1 MVSFRR
7 YSRTKF
13 FPILYTRL
21 TKSCYDGQRSFINRG
36 CRRVRPG
43 TGVIMS
49 QKILVIEDEPTLARL
64 LSYNLTQE
72 GYETTVAD
80 HGGEGLQMAL
90 QRPFDLIV
98 LDIMLPGMNGFEIL
112 TKLRQSGQRTPVIIL
127 TARNA
132 EEEVV
137 QGLKHGADDY
147 ITKPF
152 GVAELL
158 ARVSAVLRRSGSD
171 EQTKSES
178 AEKIITAGE
187 LAIYPDKYEVV
198 VGGEVVP
205 LRPKEFEVLLY
216 LVQRPGMVI
225 TRDDL
230 MNVVWGFDY
239 IGGQRTV
246 DVHVSSLRKKLELSQ
261 QSVRIESIRGV
272 GYKLV
277 MPRKLVSP
285 K

>member
-1 MVSFRR
+1 
-7 YSRTKF
+7 
-13 FPILYTRL
+13 
-21 TKSCYDGQRSFINRG
+21 
-36 CRRVRPG
+36 
-43 TGVIMS
+43 MS
-49 QKILVIEDEPTLARL
+49 QKILVIEDEPTLSRL
-64 LSYNLTQE
+64 LSYNLAQE
-72 GYETTVAD
+72 GYETDVVGDGA
-80 HGGEGLQMAL
+80 EGYQAAV
-90 QRPFDLIV
+90 RNTYDLII
-98 LDIMLPGMNGFEIL
+98 LDIMLPGMNGFEVL
-112 TKLRQSGQRTPVIIL
+112 SKLRQKGSKTPVIIL

-137 QGLKHGADDY
+137 QGLKFGADDY

-158 ARVSAVLRRSGSD
+158 ARVSAVLRRTGNKEVEDTGTHSGD
-171 EQTKSES
+171 KV
-178 AEKIITAGE
+178 ITVGD
-187 LAIYPDKYEVV
+187 LFIYPEKYEVV
-198 VGGEVVP
+198 LNNQSIP

-216 LVQRPGMVI
+216 LVQRLGIVV

-246 DVHVSSLRKKLELSQ
+246 DVHVSSLRKKLEMNQ
-261 QSVRIESIRGV
+261 QSVQIESIRGV

-277 MPRKLVSP
+277 VYQP

>member
-1 MVSFRR
+1 
-7 YSRTKF
+7 
-13 FPILYTRL
+13 
-21 TKSCYDGQRSFINRG
+21 
-36 CRRVRPG
+36 
-43 TGVIMS
+43 MS
-49 QKILVIEDEPTLARL
+49 HKVLVIEDEPTLARL

-72 GYETTVAD
+72 GYETTVID
-80 HGGEGLQMAL
+80 HGSEGLQVAL
-90 QRPFDLIV
+90 QRSFDLII

-112 TKLRQSGQRTPVIIL
+112 NRLRQNGVRTSVIIL

-158 ARVSAVLRRSGSD
+158 ARVSAVLRRTQNED
-171 EQTKSES
+171 TVPIDTMDKV
-178 AEKIITAGE
+178 ITAGD
-187 LAIYPDKYEVV
+187 LSIYPDRYEVILN
-198 VGGEVVP
+198 GDTVP

-216 LVQRPGMVI
+216 LVKRPGMVI

-230 MNVVWGFDY
+230 MNIVWGFDY

-246 DVHVSSLRKKLELSQ
+246 DVHVSSLRKKLELGQ
-261 QSVRIESIRGV
+261 QSVQIESIRGV

-277 MPRKLVSP
+277 LPKKLVKP
-285 K
+285 KL

>member
-1 MVSFRR
+1 MA
-7 YSRTKF
+7 
-13 FPILYTRL
+13 
-21 TKSCYDGQRSFINRG
+21 
-36 CRRVRPG
+36 
-43 TGVIMS
+43 

-64 LSYNLTQE
+64 LSYNLSQD
-72 GYETTVAD
+72 GYDTKVID
-80 HGGEGLQMAL
+80 HGGDGLQEAMQQAY
-90 QRPFDLIV
+90 DLLI
-98 LDIMLPGMNGFEIL
+98 LDIMLPGMSGCEGL
-112 TKLRQSGQRTPVIIL
+112 SKLRQKGNKTPVIIL

-137 QGLKHGADDY
+137 QGLKYGADDY

-158 ARVSAVLRRSGSD
+158 ARVSAVLRRTQTD
-171 EQTKSES
+171 EVAADKLKST
-178 AEKIITAGE
+178 EKVITAGD
-187 LAIYPDKYEVV
+187 LQIYPEKYEVSLN
-198 VGGEVVP
+198 GDAIP

-216 LVQRPGMVI
+216 LVQRPGVVV

-230 MNVVWGFDY
+230 MNIVWGFDY

-246 DVHVSSLRKKLELSQ
+246 DVHVSSLRKKLEMNQ
-261 QSVRIESIRGV
+261 QSVQIDSIRGV

-277 MPRKLVSP
+277 TNTVK

>member
-1 MVSFRR
+1 
-7 YSRTKF
+7 
-13 FPILYTRL
+13 
-21 TKSCYDGQRSFINRG
+21 
-36 CRRVRPG
+36 
-43 TGVIMS
+43 MS
-49 QKILVIEDEPTLARL
+49 HKVLVIEDEPTLARL

-80 HGGEGLQMAL
+80 HGGEGLQMGL
-90 QRPFDLIV
+90 QQSFDLII
-98 LDIMLPGMNGFEIL
+98 LDIMLPGMNGFEVL
-112 TKLRQSGQRTPVIIL
+112 NRLRQNGVRTPVIIL

-158 ARVSAVLRRSGSD
+158 ARVSAVLRRTGHEELKPPGD
-171 EQTKSES
+171 SE
-178 AEKIITAGE
+178 KVITIGE
-187 LAIYPDKYEVV
+187 LSIFPEKYEVV
-198 VGGEVVP
+198 VHGEPIP

-246 DVHVSSLRKKLELSQ
+246 DVHVSSLRKKLELGQ
-261 QSVRIESIRGV
+261 QSVQIESIRGV
-272 GYKLV
+272 GYKLA
-277 MPRKLVSP
+277 MPKKLSTP
-285 K
+285 KL

>member
-1 MVSFRR
+1 
-7 YSRTKF
+7 
-13 FPILYTRL
+13 
-21 TKSCYDGQRSFINRG
+21 
-36 CRRVRPG
+36 
-43 TGVIMS
+43 MS
-49 QKILVIEDEPTLARL
+49 HKVLVIEDEPTLARL

-72 GYETTVAD
+72 GYETTVVD
-80 HGGEGLQMAL
+80 HGGEGLQTAL
-90 QRPFDLIV
+90 QRSFDLII
-98 LDIMLPGMNGFEIL
+98 LDIMLPGLNGFEVL
-112 TKLRQSGQRTPVIIL
+112 NRLRQNGVRTPVIIL

-158 ARVSAVLRRSGSD
+158 ARVSAVLRRTQLDDVPQVLTG
-171 EQTKSES
+171 
-178 AEKIITAGE
+178 EKVITVGE
-187 LAIYPDKYEVV
+187 LSIYPEKYEVIV
-198 VGGEVVP
+198 NGEPIP

-246 DVHVSSLRKKLELSQ
+246 DVHVSSLRKKLELGQ
-261 QSVRIESIRGV
+261 QSVQIESIRGV

-277 MPRKLVSP
+277 MPKKLASP
-285 K
+285 KL

>member
-1 MVSFRR
+1 
-7 YSRTKF
+7 
-13 FPILYTRL
+13 
-21 TKSCYDGQRSFINRG
+21 
-36 CRRVRPG
+36 
-43 TGVIMS
+43 MS

-72 GYETTVAD
+72 GYDTTVID
-80 HGGEGLQMAL
+80 HGAEGLQTAL
-90 QRPFDLIV
+90 QRSFELII

-112 TKLRQSGQRTPVIIL
+112 SRLRQSGNSTPVIVL

-137 QGLKHGADDY
+137 QGLKRGADDY

-158 ARVSAVLRRSGSD
+158 ARVSAVLRRTSQEEGK
-171 EQTKSES
+171 QTES
-178 AEKIITAGE
+178 TEKVITAGE
-187 LAIYPDKYEVV
+187 LSIYPEKYEVV
-198 VGGEVVP
+198 LCGETVP

-246 DVHVSSLRKKLELSQ
+246 DVHVSSLRKKLELGQ
-261 QSVRIESIRGV
+261 QSVQIESIRGV
-272 GYKLV
+272 GYKFV
-277 MPRKLVSP
+277 MPKKLGTP

>member
-1 MVSFRR
+1 
-7 YSRTKF
+7 
-13 FPILYTRL
+13 
-21 TKSCYDGQRSFINRG
+21 
-36 CRRVRPG
+36 
-43 TGVIMS
+43 MS
-49 QKILVIEDEPTLARL
+49 HNVLVIEDEPTLARL

-72 GYETTVAD
+72 GYETTVID
-80 HGGEGLQMAL
+80 HGGEGLQTAL
-90 QRPFDLIV
+90 QRSFDLII
-98 LDIMLPGMNGFEIL
+98 LDIMLPGLNGFEVL
-112 TKLRQSGQRTPVIIL
+112 NRLRQNGVRTPVIIL

-158 ARVSAVLRRSGSD
+158 ARVSAVLRRTQQD
-171 EQTKSES
+171 DAPQVVMN
-178 AEKIITAGE
+178 EKVITVGE
-187 LAIYPDKYEVV
+187 LSIYPEKYEVIV
-198 VGGEVVP
+198 NGEAIP

-246 DVHVSSLRKKLELSQ
+246 DVHVSSLRKKLELGQ
-261 QSVRIESIRGV
+261 QSVQIESIRGV

-277 MPRKLVSP
+277 MPKKLASP

>member
-1 MVSFRR
+1 
-7 YSRTKF
+7 
-13 FPILYTRL
+13 
-21 TKSCYDGQRSFINRG
+21 
-36 CRRVRPG
+36 
-43 TGVIMS
+43 MS
-49 QKILVIEDEPTLARL
+49 HKVLVIEDEPTLSRL

-72 GYETTVAD
+72 GYDVTVCD
-80 HGGEGLQMAL
+80 HGGEGLQAAI
-90 QRPFDLIV
+90 QRSFDLIM
-98 LDIMLPGMNGFEIL
+98 LDIMLPGMSGFEVL
-112 TKLRQSGQRTPVIIL
+112 GKLRQNGVKTPVIIL
-127 TARNA
+127 TARTA

-158 ARVSAVLRRSGSD
+158 ARVSAVLRRSGNAVPD
-171 EQTKSES
+171 QIES
-178 AEKIITAGE
+178 QDKVITAGD
-187 LAIYPDKYEVV
+187 LSIYPERYEVI
-198 VGGEVVP
+198 VGQEQVS

-216 LVQRPGMVI
+216 LIQRPGMVI

-246 DVHVSSLRKKLELSQ
+246 DVHVSSLRKKLELGAN
-261 QSVRIESIRGV
+261 SVCIESIRGV

-277 MPRKLVSP
+277 LP
-285 K
+285 KKVTTS

>member
-1 MVSFRR
+1 M
-7 YSRTKF
+7 
-13 FPILYTRL
+13 PH
-21 TKSCYDGQRSFINRG
+21 
-36 CRRVRPG
+36 
-43 TGVIMS
+43 
-49 QKILVIEDEPTLARL
+49 KILVIEDEPTLARL

-72 GYETTVAD
+72 GYETRAVD
-80 HGGEGLQMAL
+80 HGGDGLQAAL
-90 QRPFDLIV
+90 QQPFDLII
-98 LDIMLPGMNGFEIL
+98 LDIMLPGMNGFEVL
-112 TKLRQSGQRTPVIIL
+112 TKLRQKGNKTPVIIL

-132 EEEVV
+132 EDEVV

-158 ARVSAVLRRSGSD
+158 ARVSAVLRRTVPDDGEHQTASSSD
-171 EQTKSES
+171 KVISV
-178 AEKIITAGE
+178 GE
-187 LAIYPDKYEVV
+187 LKIFPEKYEVV
-198 VGGEVVP
+198 LQGESIQ

-246 DVHVSSLRKKLELSQ
+246 DVHVSSLRKKLEMGQ
-261 QSVRIESIRGV
+261 DSVQIESIRGV

-277 MPRKLVSP
+277 FSKR
-285 K
+285 

>member
-1 MVSFRR
+1 
-7 YSRTKF
+7 
-13 FPILYTRL
+13 
-21 TKSCYDGQRSFINRG
+21 
-36 CRRVRPG
+36 
-43 TGVIMS
+43 MS
-49 QKILVIEDEPTLARL
+49 HKVLVIEDEPTLARL

-72 GYETTVAD
+72 GYETTVID
-80 HGGEGLQMAL
+80 HGAEGLQAAL
-90 QRPFDLIV
+90 QRSFDLII
-98 LDIMLPGMNGFEIL
+98 LDIMLPGLNGFEIL
-112 TKLRQSGQRTPVIIL
+112 TKLRQNGIRTPIIIL

-158 ARVSAVLRRSGSD
+158 ARVSAVLRRTQLD
-171 EQTKSES
+171 EGKATVES
-178 AEKIITAGE
+178 NEKVISAGE
-187 LAIYPDKYEVV
+187 LSIFPEKYEVILN
-198 VGGEVVP
+198 GESVP

-216 LVQRPGMVI
+216 LVQRPGMVV

-230 MNVVWGFDY
+230 MNIVWGFDY

-246 DVHVSSLRKKLELSQ
+246 DVHVSSLRKKLELGQ
-261 QSVRIESIRGV
+261 QSVQIESIRGV

-277 MPRKLVSP
+277 MPKKLGSSS

>member
-1 MVSFRR
+1 M
-7 YSRTKF
+7 
-13 FPILYTRL
+13 P
-21 TKSCYDGQRSFINRG
+21 
-36 CRRVRPG
+36 
-43 TGVIMS
+43 

-72 GYETTVAD
+72 GYETKVVD
-80 HGGEGLQMAL
+80 HGSDGLQAAL
-90 QRPFDLIV
+90 QHQFDLIV

-112 TKLRQSGQRTPVIIL
+112 SKLRQKGNKTPVIIL

-137 QGLKHGADDY
+137 QGLKYGADDY

-158 ARVSAVLRRSGSD
+158 ARVSAVLRRTTADDGLLDKPGSG
-171 EQTKSES
+171 
-178 AEKIITAGE
+178 EKVITAGD
-187 LAIYPDKYEVV
+187 LYIYPEKYEVLL
-198 VGGEVVP
+198 GGESIP

-216 LVQRPGMVI
+216 LVQRPGVVV

-230 MNVVWGFDY
+230 MNIVWGFDY

-246 DVHVSSLRKKLELSQ
+246 DVHVSSLRKKLEMNQ
-261 QSVRIESIRGV
+261 QSVQIESIRGV

-277 MPRKLVSP
+277 TSASK
-285 K
+285 KA

>member
-1 MVSFRR
+1 
-7 YSRTKF
+7 
-13 FPILYTRL
+13 
-21 TKSCYDGQRSFINRG
+21 
-36 CRRVRPG
+36 
-43 TGVIMS
+43 MS
-49 QKILVIEDEPTLARL
+49 QKILIVEDEPTLARL

-72 GYETTVAD
+72 GYEIKVID
-80 HGGEGLQMAL
+80 HGWDGYQAAVQSGY
-90 QRPFDLIV
+90 DLII

-112 TKLRQSGQRTPVIIL
+112 SKLRQKGLKTPIIIL

-137 QGLKHGADDY
+137 QGLKYGADDY

-158 ARVSAVLRRSGSD
+158 ARVAAVLRRTQAD
-171 EQTKSES
+171 EALFDKN
-178 AEKIITAGE
+178 AGGEKIIAAGD
-187 LAIYPDKYEVV
+187 LKIYPEKYEVV
-198 VGGEVVP
+198 LNGESIS

-216 LVQRPGMVI
+216 LVQRPGVVV

-230 MNVVWGFDY
+230 MNIVWGFDY

-246 DVHVSSLRKKLELSQ
+246 DVHVSSLRKKLEMNQ
-261 QSVRIESIRGV
+261 QSVQIDSIRGV

-277 MPRKLVSP
+277 TQNKIN

>member
-1 MVSFRR
+1 
-7 YSRTKF
+7 
-13 FPILYTRL
+13 
-21 TKSCYDGQRSFINRG
+21 
-36 CRRVRPG
+36 
-43 TGVIMS
+43 MS
-49 QKILVIEDEPTLARL
+49 NKILVIEDEPTLSRL
-64 LSYNLTQE
+64 LSYNLIQE
-72 GYETTVAD
+72 GYDTTVID
-80 HGGEGLQMAL
+80 HGGDGLQAAL
-90 QRPFDLIV
+90 QGNFDLII

-112 TKLRQSGQRTPVIIL
+112 NRLHQNNVRTPVVIL

-158 ARVSAVLRRSGSD
+158 ARVSAVLRRTQNEDPKPLLSN
-171 EQTKSES
+171 
-178 AEKIITAGE
+178 EKVIQAGE
-187 LAIYPDKYEVV
+187 LSIYPEKYEVNV
-198 VGGEVVP
+198 QGQP
-205 LRPKEFEVLLY
+205 ISLRPKEFEVLLY

-225 TRDDL
+225 SRDDL

-246 DVHVSSLRKKLELSQ
+246 DVHVSSLRKKLELEQ

-277 MPRKLVSP
+277 MPKKLVQSL

>member
-1 MVSFRR
+1 M
-7 YSRTKF
+7 
-13 FPILYTRL
+13 P
-21 TKSCYDGQRSFINRG
+21 Q
-36 CRRVRPG
+36 
-43 TGVIMS
+43 
-49 QKILVIEDEPTLARL
+49 QILVIEDEPTLSRL

-72 GYETTVAD
+72 GYETTVVE
-80 HGGEGLQMAL
+80 HGGDGLQMAL
-90 QRPFDLIV
+90 QQSFDLII

-112 TKLRQSGQRTPVIIL
+112 TKLRQKGNKTPIIIL

-132 EEEVV
+132 EDEVV

-158 ARVSAVLRRSGSD
+158 ARVSAVLRR
-171 EQTKSES
+171 TLSEEDKAAMTLS
-178 AEKIITAGE
+178 NEKVITLGE
-187 LAIYPDKYEVV
+187 LNIYPEKYEVALE
-198 VGGEVVP
+198 GESIP

-216 LVQRPGMVI
+216 LVKRPGMVI

-230 MNVVWGFDY
+230 MNIVWGFDY

-246 DVHVSSLRKKLELSQ
+246 DVHVSSLRKKLEMNQ
-261 QSVRIESIRGV
+261 NTVQIDSIRGV

-277 MPRKLVSP
+277 VKKPAKS
-285 K
+285 

>member
-1 MVSFRR
+1 MA
-7 YSRTKF
+7 
-13 FPILYTRL
+13 
-21 TKSCYDGQRSFINRG
+21 
-36 CRRVRPG
+36 
-43 TGVIMS
+43 

-64 LSYNLTQE
+64 LSYNLSQE
-72 GYETTVAD
+72 AYDTKVID
-80 HGGEGLQMAL
+80 HGGDGLQEAL
-90 QRPFDLIV
+90 QQSYDLII
-98 LDIMLPGMNGFEIL
+98 LDIMLPGLNGFEVL
-112 TKLRQSGQRTPVIIL
+112 AKLRQKGNRTPVIIL

-132 EEEVV
+132 EDEVV

-158 ARVSAVLRRSGSD
+158 ARVAAVLRRTQSD
-171 EQTKSES
+171 EAAADLSS
-178 AEKIITAGE
+178 SNEKVIQAGE
-187 LAIYPDKYEVV
+187 LRIYPEKYEVV
-198 VGGEVVP
+198 LNGESIP

-216 LVQRPGMVI
+216 LVQRPGVVV

-230 MNVVWGFDY
+230 MNIVWGFDY

-246 DVHVSSLRKKLELSQ
+246 DVHVSSLRKKLEMNQ
-261 QSVRIESIRGV
+261 QSVQIDSIRGV

-277 MPRKLVSP
+277 ASMIK

>member
-1 MVSFRR
+1 MTHKV
-7 YSRTKF
+7 
-13 FPILYTRL
+13 
-21 TKSCYDGQRSFINRG
+21 
-36 CRRVRPG
+36 
-43 TGVIMS
+43 
-49 QKILVIEDEPTLARL
+49 LVIEDEPTLSRL

-72 GYETTVAD
+72 GYEVTVSENGAD
-80 HGGEGLQMAL
+80 GLQAAL
-90 QRPFDLIV
+90 QRSFDLIM
-98 LDIMLPGMNGFEIL
+98 LDIMLPGMNGFEVL
-112 TKLRQSGQRTPVIIL
+112 GKLRQSGIRTPIIIL

-158 ARVSAVLRRSGSD
+158 ARVSAVLRRSGGGLPD
-171 EQTKSES
+171 AADPQDKV
-178 AEKIITAGE
+178 ITAGE
-187 LAIYPDKYEVV
+187 LSIYPDRYEVV
-198 VGGEVVP
+198 LAGEQVP

-216 LVQRPGMVI
+216 LIQRPGMVI

-246 DVHVSSLRKKLELSQ
+246 DVHVSSLRKKLELGA
-261 QSVRIESIRGV
+261 QSVCIESIRGV

-277 MPRKLVSP
+277 LPRKAGSSL
-285 K
+285 

>member
-1 MVSFRR
+1 
-7 YSRTKF
+7 
-13 FPILYTRL
+13 
-21 TKSCYDGQRSFINRG
+21 
-36 CRRVRPG
+36 
-43 TGVIMS
+43 MS
-49 QKILVIEDEPTLARL
+49 QKILVIEDEPTLSRL
-64 LSYNLTQE
+64 LSYNLAQE
-72 GYETTVAD
+72 GHETDVVGDGA
-80 HGGEGLQMAL
+80 EGYQAAV
-90 QRPFDLIV
+90 RNTYDLII
-98 LDIMLPGMNGFEIL
+98 LDIMLPGMNGFEVL
-112 TKLRQSGQRTPVIIL
+112 SKLRQKGSKTPVIIL

-137 QGLKHGADDY
+137 QGLKFGADDY

-158 ARVSAVLRRSGSD
+158 ARVSAVLRRTGNKEVEDTGTHSGD
-171 EQTKSES
+171 KV
-178 AEKIITAGE
+178 ITVGD
-187 LAIYPDKYEVV
+187 LFIYPEKYEVV
-198 VGGEVVP
+198 LNNQSIP

-216 LVQRPGMVI
+216 LVQRPGIVV

-246 DVHVSSLRKKLELSQ
+246 DVHVSSLRKKLEMNQ
-261 QSVRIESIRGV
+261 QSVQIESIRGV

-277 MPRKLVSP
+277 VYQP